1 MTYSPGSPG
10 YPPAQQPS
18 GSYAGAGQP
27 ATPDFAKE
35 PAESKLPLYLG
46 FAVVGLGLAA
56 YFASFG
62 PGGAVQAGGAA
73 LLAGLLAAVGLLPKA
88 RPHLGVITA
97 ISVLGFLLAISSTV
111 NAPDNGSTPW
121 GLWLVLAFT
130 FLQAAAAVGAVLLES
145 GVITMPPPR
154 PKYDPY
160 QQQYGQYGQQ
170 QYGQQQYGQQPYYGQ
185 PGQPS
190 QQAQPGL
197 QAPQQAPPAGYGS
210 PYGGGYGSSPGQG
223 QPPSQGN
230 MATQTAMPASG
241 SNPST
246 GGFGAA
252 PSGQSGP
259 QPSAHSGGQHAG
271 QSGPQPTLQTPT
283 TPPTGF
289 PSYGSPPSVNAGS
302 GSQDGSTTVNYSN
315 PPGGQQGQN
324 YGQGQQSS
332 PGSAPA

>member
-18 GSYAGAGQP
+18 GSYPGGAQP

-35 PAESKLPLYLG
+35 PAENKLPLYLG

-56 YFASFG
+56 YFASYG
-62 PGGAVQAGGAA
+62 PGGVVQSMVAA
-73 LLAGLLAAVGLLPKA
+73 LLAGLLAAVGLVPKA
-88 RPHLGVITA
+88 KPHLGVISA
-97 ISVLGFLLAISSTV
+97 ISVLGLLLAISETV

-121 GLWLVLAFT
+121 GLWLVLTFS
-130 FLQAAAAVGAVLLES
+130 FLQAASAVAALLLES

-160 QQQYGQYGQQ
+160 QQQYGQYGQ
-170 QYGQQQYGQQPYYGQ
+170 YGQQQYGQQPYYGQ
-185 PGQPS
+185 PA
-190 QQAQPGL
+190 QQAQPGI
-197 QAPQQAPPAGYGS
+197 QSPQQAPPSGYGS
-210 PYGGGYGSSPGQG
+210 PYGGYGSSPGQG
-223 QPPSQGN
+223 QQPSQGN
-230 MATQTAMPASG
+230 MATQSVIPTSG

-252 PSGQSGP
+252 PSAQSGP
-259 QPSAHSGGQHAG
+259 QPAAQSGHQAAG
-271 QSGPQPTLQTPT
+271 QSGPQPTFQTPT

-289 PSYGSPPSVNAGS
+289 PSYGPPPSANAGS
-302 GSQDGSTTVNYSN
+302 GSDAGSATVNYSN
-315 PPGGQQGQN
+315 PPGGQQAQN
-324 YGQGQQSS
+324 YGQGPQSS